1 MCGSDG
7 ETYESICELEGA
19 EGERFDYEGEA
30 CKQESLC
37 SSSQHHTCIH
47 AYTTHQDIKYSFLQ
61 VSVNLIHNQVQ
72 HLILMT
78 ILMTMMMTMMTM
90 MMR

>member
-1 MCGSDG
+1 MVRPMKVYANWK
-7 ETYESICELEGA
+7 EQR
-19 EGERFDYEGEA
+19 ERDLTMKVRHA
-30 CKQESLC
+30 CRRVCAVLH
-37 SSSQHHTCIH
+37 SSIH

-61 VSVNLIHNQVQ
+61 ASVNMIHNQVQ

-78 ILMTMMMTMMTM
+78 MTM